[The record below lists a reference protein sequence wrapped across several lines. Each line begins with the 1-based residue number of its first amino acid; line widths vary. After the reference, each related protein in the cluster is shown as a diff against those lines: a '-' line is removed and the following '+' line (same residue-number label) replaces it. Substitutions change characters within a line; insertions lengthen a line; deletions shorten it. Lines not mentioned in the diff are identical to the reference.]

1 MQRNDDE
8 QISAE
13 EIVSMYRNV
22 RLRCIQAFISI
33 LQTIVWWQVVDE
45 ISELLLSTLESS
57 NLAFARVISGN
68 DG

>member
-8 QISAE
+8 QDFRR

-33 LQTIVWWQVVDE
+33 FQTIVWWQVVDE
-45 ISELLLSTLESS
+45 ISELLVEKLDVFESRR
-57 NLAFARVISGN
+57 FV
-68 DG
+68 